1 MFRPEINLV
10 LSVIMFMAGVVLTVG
25 RGVGLIG
32 QDEPA
37 LVFHMSAWALIV
49 SRYGNILVSVVRQE
63 NANSQNG
70 APLEQSRRLYLPGDD
85 FAGEPEPTPPEAEQ
99 MASAYRDRNGSLRS
113 SQTSGRG

>member
-1 MFRPEINLV
+1 MLRLLFRPEINLA

-49 SRYGNILVSVVRQE
+49 SGYGNILGSVVRQE
-63 NANSQNG
+63 SDNSQNR
-70 APLEQSRRLYLPGDD
+70 AAVEELNRLILPGDD
-85 FAGEPEPTPPEAEQ
+85 YIG
-99 MASAYRDRNGSLRS
+99 SARN
-113 SQTSGRG
+113 

>member
-32 QDEPA
+32 QEEPA

-49 SRYGNILVSVVRQE
+49 SGYGNILVSVVRQE

-70 APLEQSRRLYLPGDD
+70 APLEQSQRLFQPGDE
-85 FAGEPEPTPPEAEQ
+85 FAGVPGPSQPEAVQ
-99 MASAYRDRNGSLRS
+99 LSAYRDRNGPSRS
-113 SQTSGRG
+113 SRTSDRG

>member
-25 RGVGLIG
+25 RGAGLIG

-49 SRYGNILVSVVRQE
+49 SGYGNILVSVVRQE

-70 APLEQSRRLYLPGDD
+70 APLEQHRRLFLPGDD
-85 FAGEPEPTPPEAEQ
+85 LDDEPGPSQPEADQ
-99 MASAYRDRNGSLRS
+99 LAPAYRDRNGSSRS
-113 SQTSGRG
+113 SRTSGRG